1 MRGLSAWRA
10 SARKIFAAVHRKLF
24 LGLGTGRNTP
34 ITVNLQL
41 FAGEGEKTEKA
52 TSKRKQDARKKGQV
66 LHSREISSA
75 LVLLIVF
82 LSIKLLGSY
91 MYGEITAFFQ
101 LCVHDLAISF
111 DSSSVSEI
119 LRLLGIVMLELL
131 KIVGPVFGIALVVG
145 VVANYAQV
153 GSLFT
158 METLKPKFSNLSP
171 INGIKRIFSARGLV
185 ELVKAMMKI
194 TVVGI
199 VAWQSL
205 RAEEN
210 NIVKLMDLDLLSSA
224 GYILSTSIDIAVKI
238 CVIMVI
244 IGVLDYGYQW
254 WQYEKDLKM
263 TKQEVKEEYKEM
275 EGNPEIKQKI
285 KQKQREISMRRMLSE
300 VPKADVIITNPTHYA
315 IAIRYDPKKA
325 PAPLVV
331 AKGQDYL
338 AQRIKDVAK
347 ANGVETVENKPLA
360 QALFKAV
367 EVGKQVPPELYQA
380 VAEILAFVYQLKG
393 KLPAQA

>member
-1 MRGLSAWRA
+1 LHDLMAWRA
-10 SARKIFAAVHRKLF
+10 SARKMMNVIRKKLF
-24 LGLGTGRNTP
+24 LGLGMGRDVP
-34 ITVNLQL
+34 IILNLQL

-52 TSKRKQDARKKGQV
+52 TPKRKQDARKKGQV

-82 LSIKLLGSY
+82 LSIKLLGSH
-91 MYGEITAFFQ
+91 MYREITAFFR
-101 LCVHDLAISF
+101 LCVNDLAISF
-111 DSSSVSEI
+111 DSWSVNEI
-119 LRLLGIVMLELL
+119 LRLLGTTMLQLL
-131 KIVGPVFGIALVVG
+131 KIVGPVFGVALVVG

-158 METLKPKFSNLSP
+158 METLRPKFSNLNP

-185 ELVKAMMKI
+185 ELVKALMKI
-194 TVVGI
+194 AVVGI

-210 NIVKLMDLDLLSSA
+210 NIVKLMDLDVPSSA
-224 GYILSTSIDIAVKI
+224 GYILSTSIDVAVKI
-238 CVIMVI
+238 CVVMVI

-285 KQKQREISMRRMLSE
+285 KQRQREISMRRMLSE
-300 VPKADVIITNPTHYA
+300 VPKADVVITNPTHYA
-315 IAIRYDPKKA
+315 IAIRYDPQKA
-325 PAPLVV
+325 PAPVVV

-347 ANGVETVENKPLA
+347 ASGVETVENKPLA

-367 EVGKQVPPELYQA
+367 EIGRQVPPELYQA

>member
-1 MRGLSAWRA
+1 MHGFTAITA
-10 SARKIFAAVHRKLF
+10 FVRKRITAVHRKLF
-24 LGLGTGRNTP
+24 LSFGKVSNAP
-34 ITVNLQL
+34 ITVNLQF

-52 TSKRKQDARKKGQV
+52 TPKRKQDARKKGQV

-75 LVLLIVF
+75 LVLLIIF
-82 LSIKLLGSY
+82 LSIKLLGNY
-91 MYGEITAFFQ
+91 MYREITAFFL
-101 LCVHDLAISF
+101 LCVNDLAISF
-111 DSSSVSEI
+111 DSWSVTEVI
-119 LRLLGIVMLELL
+119 RLLGTAMVQLL

-171 INGIKRIFSARGLV
+171 IKGIKRIFSVRGLV
-185 ELVKAMMKI
+185 ELVKSLTKI
-194 TVVGI
+194 AVVGI

-210 NIVKLMDLDLLSSA
+210 NIVKLMDLDLIASA
-224 GYILSTSIDIAVKI
+224 GYIISTAIDIAVKI

-254 WQYEKDLKM
+254 WQFEKDLKM

-285 KQKQREISMRRMLSE
+285 KQKQREMSMRRMLSE
-300 VPKADVIITNPTHYA
+300 VPKADVVITNPTHFA
-315 IAIRYDPKKA
+315 IAIRYDPQKA
-325 PAPLVV
+325 PAPIVV

-360 QALFKAV
+360 QALYKAV
-367 EVGKQVPPELYQA
+367 EIGKQVPPELYQT